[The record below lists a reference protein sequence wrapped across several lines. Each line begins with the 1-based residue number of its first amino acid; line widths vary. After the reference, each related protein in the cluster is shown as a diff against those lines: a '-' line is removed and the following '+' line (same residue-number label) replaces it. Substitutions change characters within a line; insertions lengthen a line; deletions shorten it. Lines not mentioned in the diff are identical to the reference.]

1 MQSLQDYLSNTTQ
14 YESILDPNQ
23 NQVMNRMT
31 DDMIRQRIQEYC
43 TFDRQK
49 RRRSECWIMASRS
62 FTVTKIGKDS
72 NGWYIDTDNR
82 RNADYETSFMYLDNE
97 ASFYDHCVAEGYKV
111 DKQKGFLIE
120 DLGIYFRWRKHK
132 GILAA
137 CDCPILEST
146 DGLPEEIDIL
156 QLFGSCEESKK
167 FIVHNKIKV
176 IEIDYINNLK
186 ISGNGCK
193 HVVVHPNNGNVNITA
208 PSGTQLYSL
217 DGELECT
224 ELVQKLSKS

>member
-72 NGWYIDTDNR
+72 NG
-82 RNADYETSFMYLDNE
+82 
-97 ASFYDHCVAEGYKV
+97 
-111 DKQKGFLIE
+111 
-120 DLGIYFRWRKHK
+120 
-132 GILAA
+132 
-137 CDCPILEST
+137 
-146 DGLPEEIDIL
+146 GL
-156 QLFGSCEESKK
+156 
-167 FIVHNKIKV
+167 
-176 IEIDYINNLK
+176 
-186 ISGNGCK
+186 
-193 HVVVHPNNGNVNITA
+193 
-208 PSGTQLYSL
+208 
-217 DGELECT
+217 
-224 ELVQKLSKS
+224 